1 MEILKINVKDIVAQS
16 TIKNLLAAQWR
27 MAEEGSGA
35 DVVRVSKYLMRL
47 SKKYGDVLVDAIPES
62 NEQGVRGWSILQC
75 SAGRSWRRE

>member
-27 MAEEGSGA
+27 LAEEGSGA

-47 SKKYGDVLVDAIPES
+47 SKKYGDVIAEVVQE
-62 NEQGVRGWSILQC
+62 GG
-75 SAGRSWRRE
+75 